1 MRRTVVL
8 CLLAASAALGQDPC
22 KLEFENEWVRVSRVS
37 YAPFGKSKTHD
48 HPAYPTVYVYTTD
61 GGPIRFRH
69 NDGIEVDRGEV
80 KAGGIRFNR
89 GMAERHEVESLS
101 DIPSEYLRIELKT
114 EPLELPARDIRIPPT
129 ENRGFENAQVRI
141 EKLTCAAHQKCGISE
156 LASVIV
162 NLEDRNPTWIHKESP
177 VFENTTD
184 QPLKLI
190 RVALK
195 SAPRGLQASS
205 SKTGRP

>member
-1 MRRTVVL
+1 
-8 CLLAASAALGQDPC
+8 
-22 KLEFENEWVRVSRVS
+22 
-37 YAPFGKSKTHD
+37 
-48 HPAYPTVYVYTTD
+48 
-61 GGPIRFRH
+61 
-69 NDGIEVDRGEV
+69 
-80 KAGGIRFNR
+80 
-89 GMAERHEVESLS
+89 VESLS

-114 EPLELPARDIRIPPT
+114 EPLELPVRDIRIPPT
-129 ENRGFENAQVRI
+129 ENRGFENAQIRI
-141 EKLTCAAHQKCGISE
+141 EKLTCAAHQKCGTSE

-195 SAPRGLQASS
+195 SGPRGLQASS